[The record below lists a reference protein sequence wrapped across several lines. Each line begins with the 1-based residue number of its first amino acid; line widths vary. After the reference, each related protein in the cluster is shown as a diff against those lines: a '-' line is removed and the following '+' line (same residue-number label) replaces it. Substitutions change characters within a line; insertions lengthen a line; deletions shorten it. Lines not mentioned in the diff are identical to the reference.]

1 MSRSKANHF
10 VRRIRLTNAIA
21 DKRRFV
27 RDTAEMK
34 QAMLWLLKSFFYLV
48 PALLI
53 VIGIYLFVRFVPGHD
68 ALLSIVWVIAISVIY
83 VKYNKW
89 Y

>member
-1 MSRSKANHF
+1 MQSN
-10 VRRIRLTNAIA
+10 
-21 DKRRFV
+21 
-27 RDTAEMK
+27 K
-34 QAMLWLLKSFFYLV
+34 QLAFEVVFYLV

-53 VIGIYLFVRFVPGHD
+53 VIGIYMFVRFIPGHA
-68 ALLSIVWVIAISVIY
+68 ALLSVVWVIVISVIY

>member
-1 MSRSKANHF
+1 
-10 VRRIRLTNAIA
+10 
-21 DKRRFV
+21 
-27 RDTAEMK
+27 MK
-34 QAMLWLLKSFFYLV
+34 QAILWLLKSFFYLV

-53 VIGIYLFVRFVPGHD
+53 VLGIYFFIRFIPD
-68 ALLSIVWVIAISVIY
+68 YAALLSVVWVIVISVIY

>member
-1 MSRSKANHF
+1 
-10 VRRIRLTNAIA
+10 
-21 DKRRFV
+21 
-27 RDTAEMK
+27 MK
-34 QAMLWLLKSFFYLV
+34 QVILWLLKSFFYLI

-53 VIGIYLFVRFVPGHD
+53 VIGIYLFVRFIPGHA
-68 ALLSIVWVIAISVIY
+68 ALLSVVWVIVISVIY